1 MRIPVVALVGRP
13 DCGKTTLL
21 EKLLPELKR
30 RGLRVGTI
38 KHHVHEF
45 NMDTPGKDTWRHKQ
59 AGAEAVILSSP
70 TGIGLIR
77 DSDRDLGID
86 ELTTRYLGGLDLV
99 IAEGYKRT
107 RLPKIEVYRAAT
119 HPEPLPRDQTWIALV
134 GDFPPAATADD
145 QLPRFADDQVAAI
158 ADFLIQRFLPEA
170 AEKLGSDTNLLPA
183 NGTNKKDLADNKL
196 VSDPNFSR
204 RQRISL
210 EVDGLTVPLN
220 RFAAALLRKGIRG
233 MIASLRGCEDPREI
247 RIRIGSREE

>member
-170 AEKLGSDTNLLPA
+170 AEKLGSDTN
-183 NGTNKKDLADNKL
+183 
-196 VSDPNFSR
+196 FSR